1 MQSKIGICSWS
12 TGRDPREL
20 PHLAREIGVDAVQ
33 LALDP
38 LRVQGWSPDE
48 VRGGLAEGGLEIRSG
63 MMSTRGEDYSSL
75 ASIRETGGV
84 RLDQH
89 WEENLAA
96 ARANAELAQELGL
109 SLVSLHAGFLPERRD
124 DAVRTVMIERLR
136 ALVDVFGQHGV
147 RVAFET
153 GQETADTL
161 LDVLDELDRP
171 TAGVNFDPANMILYS
186 MGEPV
191 EALRRLAPRVLQVH
205 IKDARASRTPGEWG
219 SEVVAGTGEVDWRGF
234 FDVLANAE
242 LEVDLMIEREAGD
255 QRVADMRAAAALC
268 REQLERFSA

>member
-1 MQSKIGICSWS
+1 MQNKIGICSWS

-20 PHLAREIGVDAVQ
+20 PQLAREIGVDCVQ

-48 VRGGLAEGGLEIRSG
+48 VRGGLAAGGLEVRSG

-75 ASIRETGGV
+75 ATIRATGGV
-84 RLDQH
+84 RLDRH
-89 WEENLAA
+89 WKENLAA
-96 ARANAELAQELGL
+96 AHTNAQLASELGL
-109 SLVSLHAGFLPERRD
+109 SLVSLHAGFLPEQRG
-124 DAVRTVMIERLR
+124 DAVRTLMLERLR
-136 ALVDVFGQHGV
+136 ALVDVFGEHGV

-171 TAGVNFDPANMILYS
+171 TAGVNFDPANMILYG

-191 EALRRLAPRVLQVH
+191 EALRRLSPHVLQVH
-205 IKDARASRTPGEWG
+205 IKDARPSELPGQWG
-219 SEVVAGTGEVDWRGF
+219 SEVVAGTGAVDWRAF
-234 FDVLANAE
+234 FDVLADAAFTG
-242 LEVDLMIEREAGD
+242 DLMIEREAGD

-268 REQLERFSA
+268 REHLERLGT